1 MIQKEEKEG
10 YDILNSLKIKY
21 VRYEHKPIYTINE
34 GKELDISIPG
44 KKCKNLFLKNGKGDI
59 NYIVILDEDKSI
71 NLKSLAKE
79 IGSTRLSFASEEKLL
94 ERLKLRPGS
103 VTPFGIIN
111 DVNREVV
118 VLIDSELANEK
129 ILNFHPNIN
138 TATVGISY
146 IDFEKFIRWHD
157 NEFSHIEIQ

>member
-1 MIQKEEKEG
+1 MIQKEEQEV
-10 YDILNSLKIKY
+10 YDTLNSLKIKY
-21 VRYEHKPIYTINE
+21 VRYEHKPIHTVNE
-34 GKELDISIPG
+34 GKELDISILG

-71 NLKSLAKE
+71 NLKSLAKG
-79 IGSTRLSFASEEKLL
+79 IGSTRLSFALEEKLF
-94 ERLKLRPGS
+94 EKLKLASGS

-118 VLIDSELANEK
+118 VLIDSELVNEK

-138 TATVGISY
+138 TVTIGISY
-146 IDFEKFIRWHD
+146 IDLEKFIRWHD
-157 NEFSHIEIQ
+157 NEFFHVQIK